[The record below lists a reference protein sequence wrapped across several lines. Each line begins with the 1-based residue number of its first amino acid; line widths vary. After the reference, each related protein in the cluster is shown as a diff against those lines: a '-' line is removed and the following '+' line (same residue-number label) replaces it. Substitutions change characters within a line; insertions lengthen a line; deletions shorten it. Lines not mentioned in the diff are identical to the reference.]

1 MGLRA
6 RFGSLHLRSAQQQGD
21 SSVVADEND
30 KRYVGKSDTDTWVN
44 SGSIQGPSRPSG
56 DPGAPGATTTTFRLV
71 HINPFEA
78 SDSQLIQAM
87 ISASVWENQ

>member
-30 KRYVGKSDTDTWVN
+30 KRYVGKSDSDTWVN
-44 SGSIQGPSRPSG
+44 GGSIQGPSGPSG
-56 DPGAPGATTTTFRLV
+56 DPGAATTTFRLV

-78 SDSQLIQAM
+78 SDLQLIQAM
-87 ISASVWENQ
+87 ISASVWGNQ